1 MSELVDEGQTLHF
14 RFDFFSALFSRRRET
29 FDFTKVLLKK
39 RKKKKKAA
47 AAAAAL
53 DNLSIGLEN
62 RNNLMR
68 SI

>member
-14 RFDFFSALFSRRRET
+14 RFDFFQHFSAGEE
-29 FDFTKVLLKK
+29 KLLIALKSYKK
-39 RKKKKKAA
+39 EKEEEEGGTGQ
-47 AAAAAL
+47 
-53 DNLSIGLEN
+53 SEHCLEN